1 MLDFQFGSRSYRRCD
16 GLTRRQSLHLGATS
30 LFAGLTLPKLLRAEE
45 ANRTGGRRDAKAKSC
60 LFIFLEG
67 GPPQQDMWDPKPD
80 APAEI
85 RGPFQPISTALP
97 GVIFTEHCQ
106 NCAKIANKFSV
117 VRSHSHTDNG
127 HSTGYHYVMTG
138 HRPTFADGEYPVP
151 TNELFPSLG
160 SIVARELG
168 NTPTR
173 SVSEAIQQNA
183 TAPNL
188 RAVPPYINLPQPM
201 SAGGPG
207 FFGAEYAP
215 FVIEADPSQPDFEV
229 RDLGQVDGISR
240 QRAELRQRLLSGL
253 EGTRPRTGRAAAMS
267 TYYEKARDLITSPAA
282 RKAFHIQSESAA
294 VRESYGMTQIG
305 QSALLGRRLIEAGCR
320 FVGIDAPGWDVHFNC
335 FPSLAGD
342 LIPPADKAFAAL
354 ITDLEQRGLLD
365 STLVVMMGEM
375 GRTPRVNAQAGRD
388 HWSMAQCILF
398 AGGGVKPGQIIG
410 STDHQAAYPTSD
422 PVSVSDLLRTIHTLL
437 GIDADKEYP
446 DPLGRPVPLVNG
458 GKLIPGLLI

>member
-1 MLDFQFGSRSYRRCD
+1 MFDFQFSKQGHRFCD
-16 GLTRRQSLHLGATS
+16 GLTRRQTLRLGATS
-30 LFAGLTLPKLLRAEE
+30 LFGGLTLPRVLRAEE
-45 ANRTGGRRDAKAKSC
+45 ANKAEGGRRAKAKSC

-67 GPPQQDMWDPKPD
+67 GPPQLDMWDPKPD

-97 GVIFTEHCQ
+97 GVIFSEHCR
-106 NCAKIANKFSV
+106 NCAKIADKFSV

-138 HRPTFADGEYPVP
+138 RRPTFADGEYPTP
-151 TNELFPSLG
+151 TNEVFPSLG
-160 SIVARELG
+160 SVVSRELG
-168 NTPTR
+168 SGGTA
-173 SVSEAIQQNA
+173 SVG
-183 TAPNL
+183 T
-188 RAVPPYINLPQPM
+188 VPPYINLPQPM

-207 FFGAEYAP
+207 FFGAEFSP

-229 RDLGQVDGISR
+229 RDLGQIGGLTR
-240 QRAELRQRLLSGL
+240 QRTDLRERLLTGL
-253 EGTRPRTGRAAAMS
+253 EGNLPRTGRAAAMS
-267 TYYEKARDLITSPAA
+267 TYYQKARDLITSPAA
-282 RKAFHIQSESAA
+282 RKAFDIHSESAA

-305 QSALLGRRLIEAGCR
+305 QSALLGRRLIEAGSR

-335 FPSLAGD
+335 FPSLQGD

-375 GRTPRVNAQAGRD
+375 GRTPRITKEAGRD

-410 STDHQAAYPTSD
+410 ATDKHAAYPITD
-422 PVSVSDLLRTIHTLL
+422 VIGVSDLLRTIHTLL
-437 GIDADKEYP
+437 GIDADKEYA

-458 GKLIPGLLI
+458 GKVIPGLLA

>member
-1 MLDFQFGSRSYRRCD
+1 MLRFPFPSTGHRFCD
-16 GLTRRQSLHLGATS
+16 GLTRRQTLRLGATS
-30 LFAGLTLPKLLRAEE
+30 LFGGLALPRVLQAEE
-45 ANRTGGRRDAKAKSC
+45 AAKTNGQRAAKAKSC

-97 GVIFTEHCQ
+97 GVIFTEHCG
-106 NCAKIANKFSV
+106 NCAKIANKFTV

-138 HRPTFADGEYPVP
+138 HRPTFADGEYPIP
-151 TNELFPSLG
+151 TNDMFPSLG
-160 SIVARELG
+160 SVVARELG
-168 NTPTR
+168 SGTAA
-173 SVSEAIQQNA
+173 SVG
-183 TAPNL
+183 T
-188 RAVPPYINLPQPM
+188 VPPYINLPHAM

-207 FFGAEYAP
+207 FFGAEYSP

-229 RDLGQVDGISR
+229 RDLGQVEGLSR
-240 QRAELRQRLLSGL
+240 QRTDLRQRLLTGL
-253 EGTRPRTGRAAAMS
+253 EGNHPRTGRAAAMS
-267 TYYEKARDLITSPAA
+267 TYYQKARDLITSPAA

-305 QSALLGRRLIEAGCR
+305 QSVLLGRRLIEAGCR
-320 FVGIDAPGWDVHFNC
+320 FVGVDAPGWDVHFNC
-335 FPSLAGD
+335 FPSLQGD

-410 STDHQAAYPTSD
+410 ATDKQAAYPTTE
-422 PVSVSDLLRTIHTLL
+422 PIGVSDLLRTIHTLL
-437 GIDADKEYP
+437 GIDADKEYA
-446 DPLGRPVPLVNG
+446 DQLGRPVPLVNG
-458 GKLIPGLLI
+458 GKVIPGLLA

>member
-1 MLDFQFGSRSYRRCD
+1 MLNFSFRNSGHRFCD
-16 GLTRRQSLHLGATS
+16 GLTRRQTLRLGATG
-30 LFAGLTLPKLLRAEE
+30 LFGGLTLPRLLQAEE
-45 ANRTGGRRDAKAKSC
+45 ANKNSERQRQAKAKSC

-85 RGPFQPISTALP
+85 RGPFEPISTALP
-97 GVIFTEHCQ
+97 GVIFTEHCK
-106 NCAKIANKFSV
+106 NCAKIANKFTV
-117 VRSHSHTDNG
+117 VRSHSHADNG
-127 HSTGYHYVMTG
+127 HATGYHYVMTG
-138 HRPTFADGEYPVP
+138 HRAAFADGEYPLP

-168 NTPTR
+168 NAGT
-173 SVSEAIQQNA
+173 
-183 TAPNL
+183 
-188 RAVPPYINLPQPM
+188 VPPYINMPHPM

-207 FFGAEYAP
+207 FFGAEFSP

-229 RDLGQVDGISR
+229 RDLAKVDGVSS
-240 QRAELRQRLLSGL
+240 QRSDLRQRLLAGL
-253 EGTRPRTGRAAAMS
+253 EQRQPRTGRAAAMS
-267 TYYEKARDLITSPAA
+267 TYYQKARDLITSPEA
-282 RKAFHIQSESAA
+282 RKAFDIQSEPVN
-294 VRESYGMTQIG
+294 VRESYGMSQIG
-305 QSALLGRRLIEAGCR
+305 QSVLLGRRLIEAGCR
-320 FVGIDAPGWDVHFNC
+320 FVGIDGPGWDVHFNC
-335 FPSLAGD
+335 FPSLVND

-410 STDHQAAYPTSD
+410 ATDKQAAYPISD
-422 PVSVSDLLRTIHTLL
+422 PISVADLLRTIHTLL

-458 GKLIPGLLI
+458 GRVIPDLLA

>member
-138 HRPTFADGEYPVP
+138 HRPTIADGEYPVP

-201 SAGGPG
+201 SAGG
-207 FFGAEYAP
+207 
-215 FVIEADPSQPDFEV
+215 I
-229 RDLGQVDGISR
+229 R
-240 QRAELRQRLLSGL
+240 
-253 EGTRPRTGRAAAMS
+253 
-267 TYYEKARDLITSPAA
+267 SPA
-282 RKAFHIQSESAA
+282 R
-294 VRESYGMTQIG
+294 
-305 QSALLGRRLIEAGCR
+305 LGKQL
-320 FVGIDAPGWDVHFNC
+320 
-335 FPSLAGD
+335 
-342 LIPPADKAFAAL
+342 K
-354 ITDLEQRGLLD
+354 
-365 STLVVMMGEM
+365 
-375 GRTPRVNAQAGRD
+375 
-388 HWSMAQCILF
+388 
-398 AGGGVKPGQIIG
+398 
-410 STDHQAAYPTSD
+410 
-422 PVSVSDLLRTIHTLL
+422 
-437 GIDADKEYP
+437 
-446 DPLGRPVPLVNG
+446 
-458 GKLIPGLLI
+458 

>member
-1 MLDFQFGSRSYRRCD
+1 MFRVELPGLPRRLCN
-16 GLTRRQSLHLGATS
+16 GLSRRQTLRLGATG
-30 LFAGLTLPKLLRAEE
+30 LFGGLTLPTWLRAEE
-45 ANRTGGRRDAKAKSC
+45 AAKSDGAPRNVKAKSC

-80 APAEI
+80 APIEI
-85 RGPFQPISTALP
+85 RGPFQTITTKTP
-97 GVIFTEHCQ
+97 GVIFAEHCRE
-106 NCAKIANKFSV
+106 CAKITDKFTI

-127 HSTGYHYVMTG
+127 HATGYHYVMTG
-138 HRPTFADGEYPVP
+138 RRPTFADGEYPLP

-160 SIVARELG
+160 SIVSRELG
-168 NTPTR
+168 SNG
-173 SVSEAIQQNA
+173 SV
-183 TAPNL
+183 P
-188 RAVPPYINLPQPM
+188 RYINLPHPM

-229 RDLGQVDGISR
+229 RDLGQVEGLSV
-240 QRAELRQRLLSGL
+240 QRSELRQRLLAGL
-253 EGTRPRTGRAAAMS
+253 EQRQPRSGRAAAMG
-267 TYYEKARDLITSPAA
+267 TYYQKARDLMTSPEA
-282 RKAFHIQSESAA
+282 RQAFHIQSEPAH

-305 QSALLGRRLIEAGCR
+305 QSALLGRRLVEAGCR

-335 FPSLAGD
+335 FPSLQGD

-354 ITDLEQRGLLD
+354 IMDLEQRGLLD

-410 STDHQAAYPTSD
+410 STDAQAAYPTSD
-422 PVSVSDLLRTIHTLL
+422 PVSVADLLRTIHTLL
-437 GIDADKEYP
+437 GIDADKEYA
-446 DPLGRPVPLVNG
+446 DPLGRPVPLVSG
-458 GKLIPGLLI
+458 GKLIPGLIA

>member
-1 MLDFQFGSRSYRRCD
+1 MLNFQFSNSGHRFCD
-16 GLTRRQSLHLGATS
+16 GLTRRQTLRLGATG
-30 LFAGLTLPKLLRAEE
+30 LFGGLTLPRILQAEE
-45 ANRTGGRRDAKAKSC
+45 ANKNSERQRQAKAKSC

-85 RGPFQPISTALP
+85 RGPFEPISTALP
-97 GVIFTEHCQ
+97 GVIFTEHCK
-106 NCAKIANKFSV
+106 NCAKIANKFTV
-117 VRSHSHTDNG
+117 VRSHSHADNG
-127 HSTGYHYVMTG
+127 HATGYHYVMTG
-138 HRPTFADGEYPVP
+138 HRAAFADGEYPLP

-168 NTPTR
+168 NAGT
-173 SVSEAIQQNA
+173 
-183 TAPNL
+183 
-188 RAVPPYINLPQPM
+188 VPPYINMPHPM

-207 FFGAEYAP
+207 FFGAEFSP

-229 RDLGQVDGISR
+229 RDLAKVDGVSS
-240 QRAELRQRLLSGL
+240 QRSDLRQRLLAGL
-253 EGTRPRTGRAAAMS
+253 EQRQPRTGRAAAMS
-267 TYYEKARDLITSPAA
+267 TYYQKARDLITSPAA
-282 RKAFHIQSESAA
+282 RKAFDIQSEPAS
-294 VRESYGMTQIG
+294 VREAYGMSQIG
-305 QSALLGRRLIEAGCR
+305 QSVLLGRRLIEAGCR
-320 FVGIDAPGWDVHFNC
+320 FVGIDGPGWDVHFNC
-335 FPSLAGD
+335 FPSLVND

-410 STDHQAAYPTSD
+410 ATDKQAAYPISD
-422 PVSVSDLLRTIHTLL
+422 PISVADLLRTIHTLL

-458 GKLIPGLLI
+458 GRVIPDLIA